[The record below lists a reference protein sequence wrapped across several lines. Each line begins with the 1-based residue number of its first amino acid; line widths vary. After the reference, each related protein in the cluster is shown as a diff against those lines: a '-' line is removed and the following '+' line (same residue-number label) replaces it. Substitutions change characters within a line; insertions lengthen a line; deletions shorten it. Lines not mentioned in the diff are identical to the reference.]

1 MASKV
6 HVKLAN
12 KCHVKKEDTV
22 LVLSGKDRGK
32 KGKVLSVN
40 PSTNQVIVEG
50 VNMAT
55 KHKKPKGRYE
65 QGGIVHQEAPV
76 NGSNVML
83 VCDKCGK
90 PTKVAKTIL
99 DNGQKARTCKN
110 CNEIIEIVLTK
121 EV

>member
-1 MASKV
+1 M
-6 HVKLAN
+6 AN
-12 KCHVKKEDTV
+12 KVHVKKEDTV
-22 LVLSGKDRGK
+22 IVLSGKDRGK

-40 PSTNQVIVEG
+40 PSTNQVLVEG

-65 QGGIVHQEAPV
+65 QGGIIHQETPI
-76 NGSNVML
+76 NSSNVMM

-90 PTKVAKTIL
+90 PTKVAKKLL
-99 DNGQKARTCKN
+99 DNGQKARACKK
-110 CNEIIEIVLTK
+110 CDEVIDIVLDKK